1 MRPELFCRQTCL
13 NKRPGS
19 GTEDKGK
26 VMSLILLFLLLL
38 ILMFGV
44 IVYLL
49 KPTSME
55 KAVEDQ
61 LASIGEVQPKGSGTT
76 ILKERAVRSTAVE
89 DLAQTLPWSTAA
101 SRLIKQ
107 AGKNWSFGSLSV
119 FSLIAGLAAYGLA
132 WLVNASSVFSI
143 LLAIAVSSAPYVYL
157 SILREVRFRRFSD
170 LLPEAV
176 DLMSRG
182 LRAGHSIQAV
192 LEMVGN
198 EIADPVGIEFRA
210 LHKEQSLGLPIRD
223 AMMGLVDRMPLDD
236 MRFLATAILLQ
247 KESGGNLAQIL
258 DKTSSVI
265 RERARLRGQLRIY
278 TAQGRI
284 TGYLLGAAPFI
295 MFGLISLIN
304 HDYEKSLFTDPFG
317 LKMVYFGLGLMVIG
331 ILAIRKIID
340 IKV

>member
-1 MRPELFCRQTCL
+1 MTLVLVFLP
-13 NKRPGS
+13 
-19 GTEDKGK
+19 
-26 VMSLILLFLLLL
+26 LLL
-38 ILMFGV
+38 LMFGV
-44 IVYLL
+44 LVYLL
-49 KPTSME
+49 KPTAME

-61 LASIGEVQPKGSGTT
+61 LASIEGGQSLTLGNRGT
-76 ILKERAVRSTAVE
+76 ILKERAVQSGALE
-89 DLAQTLPWSTAA
+89 ELARVLPWSESST
-101 SRLIKQ
+101 RLIKQ
-107 AGKNWSFGSLSV
+107 AGKDWAFGYLSL
-119 FSLIAGLAAYGLA
+119 FSALAALVTFGLVV
-132 WLVNASSVFSI
+132 WVFDATPFI
-143 LLAIAVSSAPYVYL
+143 GAVLGAAVAFAPYFYL
-157 SILREVRFRRFSD
+157 MILRGVRFNQISD

-198 EIADPVGIEFRA
+198 EIADPLGVEFRA
-210 LHKEQSLGLPIRD
+210 LHKEQTLGLPIRD
-223 AMMGLVDRMPLDD
+223 AMAGLIDRVPIDD

-258 DKTSSVI
+258 DKTAAVI

-284 TGYLLGAAPFI
+284 TGWILGFAPFFI
-295 MFGLISLIN
+295 FAMLNLIK
-304 HDYEKSLFTDPFG
+304 HDYEMTLITDPLG
-317 LKMVYFGLGLMVIG
+317 QKLVYFGLGMMVIG

>member
-1 MRPELFCRQTCL
+1 
-13 NKRPGS
+13 
-19 GTEDKGK
+19 
-26 VMSLILLFLLLL
+26 MSLVLLFLLLL

-44 IVYLL
+44 LVYLL

-55 KAVEDQ
+55 KAVEEQ
-61 LASIGEVQPKGSGTT
+61 LASIEEVQPAGGVSTN
-76 ILKERAVRSTAVE
+76 ILKERVARSTVVE
-89 DLAQTLPWSTAA
+89 ELAQRLPWSQTG

-107 AGKNWSFGSLSV
+107 AGHDWSFGSVSV
-119 FSLIAGLAAYGLA
+119 VSLIAGLATYWVTSLF
-132 WLVNASSVFSI
+132 NASI
-143 LLAIAVSSAPYVYL
+143 PICAALAAAAGSSPYVYL
-157 SILREVRFRRFSD
+157 YIAREIRFKRFGD

-198 EIADPVGIEFRA
+198 EISDPVGVEFRA

-223 AMMGLVDRMPLDD
+223 AMMRLIDRAPLDD

-258 DKTSSVI
+258 DKTSAVL

-284 TGYLLGAAPFI
+284 TGWILGAAPFL
-295 MFGLISLIN
+295 MFGLINILN
-304 HDYEKSLFTDPFG
+304 HDYEKTLFTDPFG

>member
-1 MRPELFCRQTCL
+1 
-13 NKRPGS
+13 
-19 GTEDKGK
+19 
-26 VMSLILLFLLLL
+26 MSLILLFLLLL

-44 IVYLL
+44 LVYLL
-49 KPTSME
+49 KPTAME

-61 LASIGEVQPKGSGTT
+61 LASFEDVKAEDGDGGTT
-76 ILKERAVRSTAVE
+76 ILKDRAVRSTVVE
-89 DLAQTLPWSTAA
+89 ELAQVLPWSPIGT
-101 SRLIKQ
+101 RLIKQ
-107 AGKNWSFGSLSV
+107 AGKNWSFGSLSL
-119 FSLIAGLAAYGLA
+119 FSLIAGLGAFGLA
-132 WLVNASSVFSI
+132 TLVNASAVFCVI
-143 LLAIAVSSAPYVYL
+143 LGVAVGSAPYIYL
-157 SILREVRFRRFSD
+157 YILREVRFRQFSD

-198 EIADPVGIEFRA
+198 EIGDPVGIEFRA
-210 LHKEQSLGLPIRD
+210 LHKEQTLGLPIRD

-258 DKTSSVI
+258 DKTSAVI

-284 TGYLLGAAPFI
+284 TGWILCAAPFI
-295 MFGLISLIN
+295 IFGLINLIN
-304 HDYEKSLFTDPFG
+304 HDYEKTLFSDPFG
-317 LKMVYFGLGLMVIG
+317 LKMIYFGLGLMVIG

>member
-1 MRPELFCRQTCL
+1 
-13 NKRPGS
+13 
-19 GTEDKGK
+19 
-26 VMSLILLFLLLL
+26 MSLILLFLLLL
-38 ILMFGV
+38 VLIFGV
-44 IVYLL
+44 LVYFL
-49 KPTSME
+49 KPTSIE
-55 KAVEDQ
+55 KAVEAQ
-61 LASIGEVQPKGSGTT
+61 LASIEEAQSAAGERRTT
-76 ILKERAVRSTAVE
+76 ILKERGVRSTALDE
-89 DLAQTLPWSTAA
+89 FAQWLPWSQT
-101 SRLIKQ
+101 STSLIKQ
-107 AGKNWSFGSLSV
+107 AGLDWSFGYVSL
-119 FSLIAGLAAYGLA
+119 FCLIAGLAAYWLA
-132 WLVNASSVFSI
+132 SLVDASTLISI
-143 LLAIAVSSAPYVYL
+143 ALGVAVVSSPFVYL
-157 SILREVRFRRFSD
+157 YILREVRFRKFSD

-210 LHKEQSLGLPIRD
+210 LHKEQTLGLPIRD
-223 AMMGLVDRMPLDD
+223 AMMGLVNRVPLDD

-258 DKTSSVI
+258 DKTSAVI

-284 TGYLLGAAPFI
+284 TGWVLGSAPFL
-295 MFGLISLIN
+295 MFGVIN
-304 HDYEKSLFTDPFG
+304 LVNHNYEKILFSDAFG
-317 LKMVYFGLGLMVIG
+317 LKMVYFGLGMMVIG

>member
-1 MRPELFCRQTCL
+1 
-13 NKRPGS
+13 
-19 GTEDKGK
+19 
-26 VMSLILLFLLLL
+26 MSLILLFLVLL
-38 ILMFGV
+38 ILIFGV
-44 IVYLL
+44 LFYFF

-61 LASIGEVQPKGSGTT
+61 LASIEDVHSTRGERTT
-76 ILKERAVRSTAVE
+76 ILKEKVVRSTVVE
-89 DLAQTLPWSTAA
+89 DLAQTLPWSPTA

-107 AGKNWSFGSLSV
+107 AGKNWSFGSLSM
-119 FSLIAGLAAYGLA
+119 SSAIAALVAYGLA
-132 WLVNASSVFSI
+132 SLVNTSFMVSI
-143 LLAIAVSSAPYVYL
+143 LFSVAVASAPYAYL
-157 SILREVRFRRFSD
+157 YLLREVRFGKFSD

-210 LHKEQSLGLPIRD
+210 LHKEQTLGLPIRD

-258 DKTSSVI
+258 DKTSAVI

>member
-1 MRPELFCRQTCL
+1 
-13 NKRPGS
+13 
-19 GTEDKGK
+19 
-26 VMSLILLFLLLL
+26 MSLILLFLLLL

-44 IVYLL
+44 LVYLL

-55 KAVEDQ
+55 KAVEEQ
-61 LASIGEVQPKGSGTT
+61 LASIEEVQPTGGVSTT
-76 ILKERAVRSTAVE
+76 ILKERVARSTVVE
-89 DLAQTLPWSTAA
+89 ELAQRLPWSQTA
-101 SRLIKQ
+101 SLLIKQ
-107 AGKNWSFGSLSV
+107 AGRDWSFGSVSAV
-119 FSLIAGLAAYGLA
+119 SLIAGLVTYWVASLFNATIPIGVALA
-132 WLVNASSVFSI
+132 VAVGSS
-143 LLAIAVSSAPYVYL
+143 PYVYL
-157 SILREVRFRRFSD
+157 YIVREVRFKKFSD

-198 EIADPVGIEFRA
+198 EISDPLGMEFRA
-210 LHKEQSLGLPIRD
+210 LHKEQTLGLPIRD
-223 AMMGLVDRMPLDD
+223 AMMRLIDRAPLDD

-258 DKTSSVI
+258 DKTAAVL

-284 TGYLLGAAPFI
+284 TGYLLGVAPFI
-295 MFGLISLIN
+295 MFGLLNLIN
-304 HDYEKSLFTDPFG
+304 HDYEKTLFTDPFG

>member
-1 MRPELFCRQTCL
+1 
-13 NKRPGS
+13 
-19 GTEDKGK
+19 
-26 VMSLILLFLLLL
+26 MSLILIFLLLL

-44 IVYLL
+44 LVYLL
-49 KPTSME
+49 KPTTME

-61 LASIGEVQPKGSGTT
+61 LASMAEGQSVRGDRTT
-76 ILKERAVRSTAVE
+76 ILKEKAVSSAAVDE
-89 DLAQTLPWSTAA
+89 YAQRLPWSQAG
-101 SRLIKQ
+101 SRLVKQ
-107 AGKNWSFGSLSV
+107 AGKDWSFGSVSL
-119 FSLIAGLAAYGLA
+119 FSAIVGLVAYGLA
-132 WLVNASSVFSI
+132 SLLNAGGVVSI
-143 LLAIAVSSAPYVYL
+143 IFGVAVGSAPYAYL
-157 SILREVRFRRFSD
+157 YVLREVRFKQFSD

-198 EIADPVGIEFRA
+198 EIADPVGIEFRS
-210 LHKEQSLGLPIRD
+210 LHKEQTLGLPIRD
-223 AMMGLVDRMPLDD
+223 AMMSLVERVPLDD

-258 DKTSSVI
+258 DKTAGVI

-284 TGYLLGAAPFI
+284 TGWILGGAPFL
-295 MFGLISLIN
+295 MFGLINLLN
-304 HDYEKSLFTDPFG
+304 HDYEKRLFSDPFG

>member
-1 MRPELFCRQTCL
+1 MA
-13 NKRPGS
+13 
-19 GTEDKGK
+19 
-26 VMSLILLFLLLL
+26 LILTFLVLL

-44 IVYLL
+44 LFYLL
-49 KPTSME
+49 KPTAME

-61 LASIGEVQPKGSGTT
+61 LASIEEIQIGSGDNRTT
-76 ILKERAVRSTAVE
+76 ILKNKALQSTAVE
-89 DLAQTLPWSTAA
+89 DIARVLPWSQT
-101 SRLIKQ
+101 STRLIKQ
-107 AGKNWSFGSLSV
+107 AGKQWSFGSVSM
-119 FSLIAGLAAYGLA
+119 FSLAAGAAAYGLA
-132 WLVNASSVFSI
+132 SLADASTLISVALFFGV
-143 LLAIAVSSAPYVYL
+143 ASAPYIYL
-157 SILREVRFRRFSD
+157 YILREVRFSKFSD

-192 LEMVGN
+192 LEMVGD

-210 LHKEQSLGLPIRD
+210 LHKEQTLGLPIRD
-223 AMMGLVDRMPLDD
+223 AMMGLVDRVPLDD

-258 DKTSSVI
+258 DKTSAVI

-284 TGYLLGAAPFI
+284 TGWILGGAPFF
-295 MFGLISLIN
+295 MFVLIN
-304 HDYEKSLFTDPFG
+304 LANHNYEKALFSDPFG
-317 LKMVYFGLGLMVIG
+317 LKLVYVGLGLMVVG
-331 ILAIRKIID
+331 ILVIRKIID

>member
-1 MRPELFCRQTCL
+1 MGFTSLISIAL
-13 NKRPGS
+13 SIAAGS
-19 GTEDKGK
+19 GP
-26 VMSLILLFLLLL
+26 F
-38 ILMFGV
+38 
-44 IVYLL
+44 VYLY
-49 KPTSME
+49 
-55 KAVEDQ
+55 
-61 LASIGEVQPKGSGTT
+61 I
-76 ILKERAVRSTAVE
+76 R
-89 DLAQTLPWSTAA
+89 
-101 SRLIKQ
+101 
-107 AGKNWSFGSLSV
+107 
-119 FSLIAGLAAYGLA
+119 
-132 WLVNASSVFSI
+132 
-143 LLAIAVSSAPYVYL
+143 
-157 SILREVRFRRFSD
+157 REIRFRQFSD

-223 AMMGLVDRMPLDD
+223 AMKDLIDRVPIDD

-258 DKTSSVI
+258 DKTSAVI

-295 MFGLISLIN
+295 MFALINIIN
-304 HDYEKSLFTDPFG
+304 HDYEKTLFTDPFG

>member
-1 MRPELFCRQTCL
+1 
-13 NKRPGS
+13 
-19 GTEDKGK
+19 
-26 VMSLILLFLLLL
+26 MSVILLFLLLL

-44 IVYLL
+44 LVYLL

-55 KAVEDQ
+55 KAVEEQ
-61 LASIGEVQPKGSGTT
+61 LASIEEGQPVAGDRTT
-76 ILKERAVRSTAVE
+76 ILKQRVVRSIVVE
-89 DLAQTLPWSTAA
+89 ELAQRLPWSQTA
-101 SRLIKQ
+101 SRLIRQ
-107 AGKNWSFGSLSV
+107 AGRNWSFGSVSA
-119 FSLIAGLAAYGLA
+119 FSLIAGLITYWVASLF
-132 WLVNASSVFSI
+132 NASIPIS
-143 LLAIAVSSAPYVYL
+143 AVLGVAVGSAPYVYL
-157 SILREVRFRRFSD
+157 YILREVRFKKFRD

-192 LEMVGN
+192 LEMVGD
-198 EIADPVGIEFRA
+198 EIADPVGLEFRA

-223 AMMGLVDRMPLDD
+223 AMMGLIDRMPLDD

-258 DKTSSVI
+258 DKTSEVV
-265 RERARLRGQLRIY
+265 RERARLRGHLRIY

-284 TGYLLGAAPFI
+284 TGLILCAAPFI
-295 MFGLISLIN
+295 MFGLINTFN
-304 HDYEKSLFTDPFG
+304 HKYEMSLFSDPFG

-340 IKV
+340 IEI